1 MFRSVPLCSTQ
12 SGKLNRKLERL
23 AVLPEKRNQGLGKAL
38 VEHVLSKARELG
50 VDGINIGIIA
60 DD

>member
-1 MFRSVPLCSTQ
+1 
-12 SGKLNRKLERL
+12 
-23 AVLPEKRNQGLGKAL
+23 VLPEKRNQGLGKAL

-50 VDGINIGIIA
+50 TDGVSIGIIA